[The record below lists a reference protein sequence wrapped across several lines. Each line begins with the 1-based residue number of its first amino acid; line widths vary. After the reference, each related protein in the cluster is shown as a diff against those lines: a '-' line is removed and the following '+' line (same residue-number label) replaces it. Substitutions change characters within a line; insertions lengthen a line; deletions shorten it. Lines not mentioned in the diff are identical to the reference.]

1 MYAERELIKEI
12 NIDNRAEW
20 NAIVRSF
27 IDYDVYYL
35 AEYVEAFELHGDGIP
50 TLFYF
55 SRDDLRV
62 MNVVMKRD
70 ISQCEYFANVIERDR
85 IFDLSTPYGY
95 GGFLFEGKLSNDSL
109 NQFLSDY
116 KIFCRERGYVSE
128 FIRFHPVLRNA
139 DVLKECSEHMRVID
153 LGNTV
158 TIPLVSFTE
167 IWQSYKANNRNKV
180 RKAIK
185 NGVRAYWGRNRD
197 IFRQFV
203 DLYQTTMDK
212 DNADDYYYFDQ
223 DFYLSILDSLKYN
236 SLIFYAVY
244 DEKMIAA
251 SIILFA
257 NGKMHY
263 HLSGSDPNYS
273 SLAGTNLLLT
283 EAIKWGSENNFKSFH
298 MGGGVGSSSD
308 DSLYTFK
315 QSFNR
320 ESDTFFSVG
329 QIIFNEEIYDRLVA
343 LRETQNGFVKDNLY
357 FPAYRQKT

>member
-1 MYAERELIKEI
+1 LYAERELIKEI

-62 MNVVMKRD
+62 INVVMKRD

-85 IFDLSTPYGY
+85 LFDLSTPYGY
-95 GGFLFEGKLSNDSL
+95 GGFLFEGNLSNDSL
-109 NQFLSDY
+109 NQFFSDY
-116 KIFCRERGYVSE
+116 KMFCRERGYVSE

-139 DVLKECSEHMRVID
+139 NVLKDCSEHIRVID

-158 TIPLVSFTE
+158 TIPLVSFTD
-167 IWQSYKANNRNKV
+167 IWQNYKANNRNKV

-185 NGVRAYWGRNRD
+185 NGVHAYWGRNRD
-197 IFRQFV
+197 IFRQFA
-203 DLYQTTMDK
+203 DLYRITMEK
-212 DNADDYYYFDQ
+212 DNAADYYFFDQ
-223 DFYLSILDSLKYN
+223 DFYSSILNSLKYN

-244 DEKMIAA
+244 EEKMIAG

-263 HLSGSDPNYS
+263 HLSGSDPDYS
-273 SLAGTNLLLT
+273 TLGGTNLLLT
-283 EAIKWGSENNFKSFH
+283 EVIKWGLENDFKSFH
-298 MGGGVGSSSD
+298 MGGGVGSSSE

-315 QSFNR
+315 QGFNR
-320 ESDTFFSVG
+320 ESDTFFSIG
-329 QIIFNEEIYDRLVA
+329 QIIFNEEIYDKLVSI
-343 LRETQNGFVKDNLY
+343 RGSHSSISTDHEF
-357 FPAYRQKT
+357 FPAYRR